1 MTVADWVILGLAA
14 LLAIHG
20 FGRGFIATALSLAGF
35 IVGAVIGSRVAPLLL
50 SQGDRSP
57 YAALF
62 ALFGALLLGSGV
74 AMLCEAF
81 ANKLRGL
88 MIFPGLKFA
97 DGIAGAVLG
106 ALIGLMIAWIAGAV
120 VLQNNNNDMLPRSVA
135 NSIRQSVILKHLDEI
150 LPPSSSLLDDLARI
164 DPLPAL
170 EGDVGQIAKPSPGS
184 SETAGV
190 RQAARSV
197 VRITGTACGLGIEG
211 SGWVVAPHTVV
222 TNAHVVAGESQTFVQ
237 PDGRGPQYRAV
248 VIHFDPHNDI
258 AVLHVSGLYLHSLT
272 LAADSPSGASAAI
285 LGYPENGPFNVQP
298 ARLGTTQELSIQNA
312 YGNPTVRD
320 ILTIRGLVR
329 PGNSG
334 GPLIDAGGQVLGA
347 VFAEITNSPKGEP
360 GGYAVPNTVVAD
372 EVNHALHDPHRVGTE
387 GCAE

>member
-1 MTVADWVILGLAA
+1 
-14 LLAIHG
+14 
-20 FGRGFIATALSLAGF
+20 
-35 IVGAVIGSRVAPLLL
+35 
-50 SQGDRSP
+50 
-57 YAALF
+57 
-62 ALFGALLLGSGV
+62 
-74 AMLCEAF
+74 
-81 ANKLRGL
+81 
-88 MIFPGLKFA
+88 
-97 DGIAGAVLG
+97 
-106 ALIGLMIAWIAGAV
+106 
-120 VLQNNNNDMLPRSVA
+120 
-135 NSIRQSVILKHLDEI
+135 
-150 LPPSSSLLDDLARI
+150 
-164 DPLPAL
+164 
-170 EGDVGQIAKPSPGS
+170 
-184 SETAGV
+184 
-190 RQAARSV
+190 
-197 VRITGTACGLGIEG
+197 
-211 SGWVVAPHTVV
+211 
-222 TNAHVVAGESQTFVQ
+222 
-237 PDGRGPQYRAV
+237 

-334 GPLIDAGGQVLGA
+334 GPLIDAGGQVLGT